1 MKKSLFTF
9 FLVAVMVLSVGGAAY
24 AKSARYPYPN
34 GYVMS
39 YKLYT
44 MKVAGESGAGAE
56 TDTENQ
62 AIAFVSIFSYK
73 NGTAKNSASKQQD
86 YYVYLAIPGKG
97 GNFFKS
103 GHALKYDNGVPCGTV
118 LYLEQ

>member
-1 MKKSLFTF
+1 MKKSLFSF
-9 FLVAVMVLSVGGAAY
+9 FLIVVMVLSVGGIAY
-24 AKSARYPYPN
+24 AKSLTYTYPN
-34 GYVMS
+34 GYTMS
-39 YKLYT
+39 YKLYA

-56 TDTENQ
+56 TDTEND

-118 LYLEQ
+118 LFLEQ

>member
-9 FLVAVMVLSVGGAAY
+9 FLIAVMVLSIGGVAY
-24 AKSARYPYPN
+24 AKSAKYHYPN
-34 GYVMS
+34 GYVME
-39 YKLYT
+39 YKLYA

-56 TDTENQ
+56 TSTENN

-73 NGTAKNSASKQQD
+73 NGTAKNSDSKQLD
-86 YYVYLAIPGKG
+86 YYVTLAISGKG

-103 GHALKYDNGVPCGTV
+103 GHALKYDTGVPCGDV